1 MYTPWFD
8 IVYDGMVKAENG
20 EVTPEKAAED
30 VVKLLQSEIGDYLI
44 VEE

>member
-1 MYTPWFD
+1 
-8 IVYDGMVKAENG
+8 MVKAENG
-20 EVTPEKAAED
+20 EATPEQAADD